1 MLRLLIPSLIAVL
14 VLLANPAPMLADQEA
29 NSVTDYAPGSTG
41 RITAPLARI
50 VDEAKTRGT
59 AMRQTLRP
67 QAAPDGAFGEVD
79 FDGLSRRALADRR
92 VRALLGV
99 EAVADSTTETETLR
113 YEGATVFLL
122 ASFSMPKSSLRQM
135 MAEARSFGVP
145 VVFRGFVNNSVY
157 DTQAAL
163 EEAFGSLEEAEGFSI
178 DPTLFAR
185 FQVISVPQVIA
196 VGAAIDVCDTPSCSE
211 DPVPP
216 HDRVAGNVPLDF
228 ALHLIAGQG
237 EIGRETAL
245 RLIRE
250 RDGAHAD

>member
-1 MLRLLIPSLIAVL
+1 MLRLLRCTLTATS
-14 VLLANPAPMLADQEA
+14 VLLTSPALLLADEA
-29 NSVTDYAPGSTG
+29 ASGVTDYAPGSTG

-59 AMRQTLRP
+59 ALRQTLRP
-67 QAAPDGAFGEVD
+67 RAAPNGAFGEVD
-79 FDGLSRRALADRR
+79 FEGLRKRALADRR

-99 EAVADSTTETETLR
+99 TSAGDSTTETENFR

-122 ASFSMPKSSLRQM
+122 ASFSMPKPSLRQM
-135 MAEARSFGVP
+135 MAEARAFGVP
-145 VVFRGFVNNSVY
+145 VIFRGFVNNSVH

-163 EEAFGSLEEAEGFSI
+163 EEAFGSLDEAEGFSI

-185 FQVISVPQVIA
+185 FRVTSVPQVIA
-196 VGAAIDVCDTPSCSE
+196 VGATIDVCDTPGCSD